1 MNLLVKNNFLIVG
14 KEKFPC
20 AIGANGL
27 TDKKKEGDLCTPVG
41 EYQIKKIFYRE
52 DKLGEIKFIL
62 PSFKISKRDGW
73 CDDTNSSF
81 YNQHIYFPFEAS
93 AEHLYRDDDLYDI
106 VCVLDYNL
114 NPIISGKGSA
124 IFLHVADKEY
134 KSTHGCIAI
143 QKGRMID
150 LARKLDKDS
159 KITIVN

>member
-1 MNLLVKNNFLIVG
+1 MV
-14 KEKFPC
+14 
-20 AIGANGL
+20 
-27 TDKKKEGDLCTPVG
+27 
-41 EYQIKKIFYRE
+41 
-52 DKLGEIKFIL
+52 
-62 PSFKISKRDGW
+62 
-73 CDDTNSSF
+73 DDTTSSF

-124 IFLHVADKEY
+124 ILHVADKEY
-134 KSTHGCIAI
+134 KARMAVTI

-150 LARKLDKDS
+150 LATKLDKDS